1 MNMKRKYITAVL
13 LLAPFY
19 LFAAGFDHFVFA
31 PHNGMTGAIIAHTS
45 RYADKMYLYETMVG
59 PAIGLDIIFVQKKNG
74 FTFMINNNIMP
85 FFVIE
90 HHTDPYKPKE
100 SMYYGEARSMGFG
113 IIGYFEFL
121 FGYTHGIGSNFE
133 LMAGIGPAG
142 LWPLAPA
149 LNMRLSGAYYFSKKC
164 GIFFAV
170 GNSLGCLPYPARR
183 DINIVNATVI
193 SIGPVFRI
201 DR

>member
-13 LLAPFY
+13 PLAPLY

-45 RYADKMYLYETMVG
+45 RYADKMYLYET
-59 PAIGLDIIFVQKKNG
+59 
-74 FTFMINNNIMP
+74 
-85 FFVIE
+85 
-90 HHTDPYKPKE
+90 
-100 SMYYGEARSMGFG
+100 
-113 IIGYFEFL
+113 
-121 FGYTHGIGSNFE
+121 
-133 LMAGIGPAG
+133 MAGIGPAG